1 MAFLAVNQS
10 NLNYHKYAVFNIVL
24 FLQQLQVIK
33 SMLLLLSLLFA
44 SHLSLLSTNIQSA
57 ASDLERIQFYA
68 YNGATLAWKNLLQ
81 VTTALPMFKQWQS
94 ECWTF
99 KSWHLVLIVPLFEP
113 NRLQYCLPTI
123 KRWHYGAEVWT
134 LPNFECSNIGT
145 I

>member
-10 NLNYHKYAVFNIVL
+10 NLNYHKYVVFNIVL

-68 YNGATLAWKNLLQ
+68 YNGATLA
-81 VTTALPMFKQWQS
+81 
-94 ECWTF
+94 
-99 KSWHLVLIVPLFEP
+99 
-113 NRLQYCLPTI
+113 
-123 KRWHYGAEVWT
+123 
-134 LPNFECSNIGT
+134 
-145 I
+145 